1 MAPLASSAVQTKRGR
16 ALKARFF
23 RSLPA
28 IKRLI
33 DDVQGVLTGPGKRP
47 YLIGIDGR
55 HLHIRSSHSALNTL
69 LQSAG
74 AVLMKLATVIFHKE
88 AQRRGLKL
96 GEDYVQVIHCH
107 DEVQCHCPPEK
118 ADALGRLFVEA
129 IELAGRHFGM
139 RCPTTGEFKVGANWA
154 ETH

>member
-1 MAPLASSAVQTKRGR
+1 M
-16 ALKARFF
+16 
-23 RSLPA
+23 
-28 IKRLI
+28 
-33 DDVQGVLTGPGKRP
+33 QGVLTGPNKRP

-55 HLHIRSSHSALNTL
+55 HLPIRSSHSALNTL

-88 AQRRGLKL
+88 AQRRGFKL
-96 GEDYVQVIHCH
+96 GEDYVQVLHVH
-107 DEVQCHCPPEK
+107 DEAQFNTTPEK
-118 ADALGRLFVEA
+118 ADALGKLFVES

-139 RCPTTGEFKVGANWA
+139 RCPTTGEFKAGANWA